1 MKEQFIVA
9 ENVITVTTSDDL
21 SAWVG
26 LKPRF
31 SPFAGISQK
40 KSVLEVE
47 IKNEEIPEDMGER
60 IYEPLHSGIGII
72 SARASRL
79 SDGSIIM
86 EFLHVSDSV
95 VRLWMKMPPEL
106 NKAEIIIAP
115 DGDIDDAHILSHA
128 IMIALMLAT
137 CDNGTLVIHSSS
149 VIYDG
154 KAYLFQ
160 GKSGTGKST
169 HAALWTKNIPGA
181 ELLND
186 DNPLIRISD
195 DGTAMVYGSPWS
207 GKTHC
212 YRNLSAPIGA
222 FVRIKRDDRNF
233 LQKLPP
239 LKAYVSLTASVF
251 YLPFLSDRLKEI
263 RHKTIERLAATVPC
277 CEMHCLPDAD
287 AALVCKSSVLSLQ
300 S

>member
-1 MKEQFIVA
+1 MKESYIVA
-9 ENVITVTTSDDL
+9 QNAFTVTVPEDL
-21 SAWVG
+21 SAWQIIR
-26 LKPRF
+26 PRF
-31 SPFAGISQK
+31 MPFAVL
-40 KSVLEVE
+40 SVDNPVLDIDVRCSAL
-47 IKNEEIPEDMGER
+47 PECDAEL
-60 IYEPLHSGIGII
+60 IYESEDDGIGFI

-79 SDGSIIM
+79 PDDAIVM

-95 VRLWMKMPPEL
+95 IRLWMKMPPEM
-106 NKAEIIIAP
+106 NTAEIIIAP
-115 DGDIDDAHILSHA
+115 GGDIDDAHILSHA

-137 CDNGTLVIHSSS
+137 CSNGTLVIHSSS
-149 VIYDG
+149 VMYDG

-169 HAALWTKNIPGA
+169 HAALWTKNISGA

-195 DGTAMVYGSPWS
+195 DGTAVAYGSPWS

-239 LKAYVSLTASVF
+239 LKAYASLTASVF
-251 YLPFLSDRLKEI
+251 YLPFLNERQRDM
-263 RHKTIERLAATVPC
+263 RHTAIERLASTVPC

-287 AALVCKSSVLSLQ
+287 AAIVCCNGLNV
-300 S
+300 